1 VLLVFIP
8 AGEQELASLPGSSVG
23 MMSASQGH
31 YSSAQLAL
39 DIGQGA
45 RIASS
50 AYSSSSPAPLGLRT
64 IGNGDEK
71 TGTATTTGTIMGWPA
86 ARSRAEAA
94 PQVLTPGAL
103 AGQIPGGA
111 GYVGIAGAS
120 SPDAPVA
127 ADPSGHVAAV
137 SLGAGGSLLERVA
150 TLSRSHRLVV
160 ADLPAGSEGHRD
172 LLALASHRPTSELL
186 LAIQRTSNP
195 REGQL
200 LWSAAVGLAGGG
212 APQELTS
219 QSTNQRGLLVS
230 VDIAPTILAWL
241 GRHRLPDEMRGK
253 PIAAEGTLDS
263 TKLRSLMA
271 RLRVVGERR
280 LKSLGW
286 LLSIW
291 ALLLIASWPWP
302 RARARAIRAGAVGL
316 LSAPVAVLVTA
327 ALEPS
332 ATVEYLTIALLC
344 LALGALTDLLIPWP
358 RAPLAP
364 AIAGLLALAGDAL
377 AHSQLL
383 IRSILGPNPILGA
396 RFYGIGNE
404 LKSALAVL
412 VFAAVASAL
421 YPAVRGRRAAVTMG
435 VVGALL
441 AVIEGSARIGAGVG
455 GVILVCAGLAV
466 AIVLLTPGAVT
477 RKRALIVLVSP
488 VVGLVVL
495 AAIDLLTAHGSGHF
509 TGSVLHASSPGELRD
524 IIVRRYSA
532 AWGELHNH
540 AMPVA
545 TLLALTCAV
554 FAIRRRT
561 RLLEPVHGDPAWLA
575 ALAGGLAAGLIG
587 SLVEDSGPVLL
598 VVAVFTLG
606 SVLTYLWTGPSS
618 AQSSP
623 DTPRGSRSRALRQP
637 GAPVR

>member
-1 VLLVFIP
+1 MLLVFIP

-50 AYSSSSPAPLGLRT
+50 AYSSSNPAPLNLT
-64 IGNGDEK
+64 ANGSGE
-71 TGTATTTGTIMGWPA
+71 TTETGTITGWSA
-86 ARSRAEAA
+86 ARSRADAA

-111 GYVGIAGAS
+111 GYVGIAGTVT
-120 SPDAPVA
+120 PDAPIA
-127 ADPSGHVAAV
+127 ANPSGRVAAV
-137 SLGAGGSLLERVA
+137 SLGAAGSLLERVA
-150 TLSRSHRLVV
+150 MLARSHRLVV
-160 ADLPAGSEGHRD
+160 ADLPAGSEGRRD
-172 LLALASHRPTSELL
+172 LLALASTRPASQLL
-186 LAIQRTSNP
+186 LVIQRTSNP

-200 LWSAAVGLAGGG
+200 LWSAAVGLAGGAG
-212 APQELTS
+212 RELSS

-230 VDIAPTILAWL
+230 VDLAPTILAQL
-241 GRHRLPDEMRGK
+241 GQQRLPDEMRGK
-253 PIAAEGTLDS
+253 TIVAEGTLGS
-263 TKLRSLMA
+263 AHLRSLMA

-291 ALLLIASWPWP
+291 ALLLIASWAWP
-302 RARARAIRAGAVGL
+302 GARARAIRAGAVGL
-316 LSAPVAVLVTA
+316 LWAPVAVLVTA

-344 LALGALTDLLIPWP
+344 PALGALTDLLTPWP

-364 AIAGLLALAGDAL
+364 AIAGLLALVADAL
-377 AHSQLL
+377 AHTQLL
-383 IRSILGPNPILGA
+383 MRSILGPNPILGA

-466 AIVLLTPGAVT
+466 AIVMLTPGAVT
-477 RKRALIVLVSP
+477 RRRALVVLVSP
-488 VVGLVVL
+488 VLGLVVL

-524 IIVRRYSA
+524 IIVRRYGA

-545 TLLALTCAV
+545 TLLALVCAA
-554 FAIRRRT
+554 FAIRRST

-575 ALAGGLAAGLIG
+575 ALGGGLAAGLIG
-587 SLVEDSGPVLL
+587 SLAEDSGPVLL

-606 SVLTYLWTGPSS
+606 CVLSYLWAGPLPAASN
-618 AQSSP
+618 P
-623 DTPRGSRSRALRQP
+623 DMPRESRSRALRQP
-637 GAPVR
+637 AAPAR

>member
-1 VLLVFIP
+1 MLLVFVP

-45 RIASS
+45 RTASS

-64 IGNGDEK
+64 TGGGEK
-71 TGTATTTGTIMGWPA
+71 AETTTTTGTIMGWPA

-111 GYVGIAGAS
+111 GYVGIAGTGA
-120 SPDAPVA
+120 PDAPIA

-137 SLGAGGSLLERVA
+137 SLGAAGSLLERVA
-150 TLSRSHRLVV
+150 MLARSHRLVV
-160 ADLPAGSEGHRD
+160 ADLPGGSEGRRD
-172 LLALASHRPTSELL
+172 LLALASRRPASQLL
-186 LAIQRTSNP
+186 LVIQRTSNP
-195 REGQL
+195 RESQL

-212 APQELTS
+212 GHELSS

-230 VDIAPTILAWL
+230 VDLAPTILAWL
-241 GRHRLPDEMRGK
+241 GQHRLPDEMRGK
-253 PIAAEGTLDS
+253 PIVAEGTLGS
-263 TKLRSLMA
+263 AHLRSLMA

-291 ALLLIASWPWP
+291 ALLLIASWARPS
-302 RARARAIRAGAVGL
+302 ARARAIRAGAVGL
-316 LSAPVAVLVTA
+316 LWAPVAVLVTA

-332 ATVEYLTIALLC
+332 ATVEYVTIALLC

-377 AHSQLL
+377 AHTQLL
-383 IRSILGPNPILGA
+383 MRSILGPNPILGA

-412 VFAAVASAL
+412 VFAAVAGAL

-466 AIVLLTPGAVT
+466 AIVMLTPGAVT
-477 RKRALIVLVSP
+477 RKRALVVLVSP
-488 VVGLVVL
+488 VVGLVAL

-575 ALAGGLAAGLIG
+575 ALAGGFAAGLIG

-606 SVLTYLWTGPSS
+606 CVISYLWTGPPP
-618 AQSSP
+618 APRSP
-623 DTPRGSRSRALRQP
+623 DMPRGSRSRALRQP
-637 GAPVR
+637 GAPAR